1 MESEGERDAVA
12 GYSFGI
18 GALTNCF
25 HPLINLEI
33 VTSRMD
39 SAGLHRSRDPGAGAF
54 TPYHN
59 RRSYAYKNIPAGY
72 GSLSKDR
79 FFSLF
84 DCVLVWRFFRGTLLN
99 FFSPCFSTP
108 LNYE

>member
-1 MESEGERDAVA
+1 METEGERDAVA

-18 GALTNCF
+18 GALTNSF

-72 GSLSKDR
+72 GSIAKD
-79 FFSLF
+79 
-84 DCVLVWRFFRGTLLN
+84 
-99 FFSPCFSTP
+99 
-108 LNYE
+108 